1 MSTINIEVPDIGD
14 FSDVPVIE
22 VMVKPGDRVEADAPL
37 VSLESDKATMDIP
50 APHAGVI
57 GQITVKVGDRVSQGS
72 VIGTMEVGEAPAAA
86 PAAAPAPSPAPT
98 PAPVAAAVTPA
109 PTAAVAAAPVAA
121 PVAIAGAAPATTTQS
136 ARGDYT
142 PAAGVVALPSAA
154 DIAAELV
161 GGKKAHASPS
171 MRAYARELG
180 VDLARVK
187 ASGPKGRIT
196 REDIN
201 AFVKGALQAPATA
214 QAATGGGG
222 GLDLLPWP
230 KVDFTKFGD
239 IERKPLSRIRKLSAA
254 NLARNWAM
262 IPAVTYHEDA
272 DVTDLEAFRQ
282 QINAEQAKAGVKL
295 TMLAFIIKAVC
306 SALKKFPEFNS
317 SIDLQAEEPALI
329 MKQYCHIGFAADTP
343 GGLVVPVI
351 RDADKKGV
359 AQLAAECGE
368 LATKAR
374 DGKLSA
380 AEMQGACFTI
390 SSVGGLGGTGFAPII
405 NAPEVAILGVSRS
418 TMKPVWDGSAFQPR
432 LILPLSLTAD
442 HRVIDGA
449 AATRFNAHV
458 AALLADMRRVLM

>member
-14 FSDVPVIE
+14 FADVPVIE
-22 VMVKPGDRVEADAPL
+22 VLVKPGDRVALDAPL
-37 VSLESDKATMDIP
+37 VTLESDKATMDIP
-50 APHAGVI
+50 APAAGVI
-57 GQITVKVGDRVSQGS
+57 GQITVKVGDRVSQGAT
-72 VIGTMEVGEAPAAA
+72 IGTMEAGAPEAATASVTAPTAGVAALPVAPPPVMAVATAA
-86 PAAAPAPSPAPT
+86 PAATGQSAPGDSKPAT
-98 PAPVAAAVTPA
+98 ADAAA
-109 PTAAVAAAPVAA
+109 
-121 PVAIAGAAPATTTQS
+121 Q
-136 ARGDYT
+136 R
-142 PAAGVVALPSAA
+142 L
-154 DIAAELV
+154 
-161 GGKKAHASPS
+161 GGNKAHASPS
-171 MRAYARELG
+171 IRAYARELG
-180 VDLARVK
+180 VDLSRVT
-187 ASGPKGRIT
+187 ASGPKNRIM

-201 AFVKGALQAPATA
+201 AFVKGALQAPAA
-214 QAATGGGG
+214 APAATGGGA

-230 KVDFTKFGD
+230 RVDFTKFGD
-239 IERKPLSRIRKLSAA
+239 IERTPLSRIRKLSAA
-254 NLARNWAM
+254 NLSRNWVM

-282 QINAEQAKAGVKL
+282 QINAEQAKGGVKL

-306 SALKKFPEFNS
+306 SALKKFPDFNS

-329 MKQYCHIGFAADTP
+329 LKQYCHIGFAADTP
-343 GGLVVPVI
+343 GGLMVPVI

-359 AQLAAECGE
+359 AQLAAECGD
-368 LATKAR
+368 LAAKAR

-405 NAPEVAILGVSRS
+405 NAPEVAILGVSRT

-442 HRVIDGA
+442 HRVVDGA

>member
-14 FSDVPVIE
+14 FADVPVIE
-22 VMVKPGDRVEADAPL
+22 VLVKPGDRVALDAPL
-37 VSLESDKATMDIP
+37 VTLESDKATMDIP
-50 APHAGVI
+50 APAAGVI
-57 GQITVKVGDRVSQGS
+57 GQITVKVGDRVSQGAT
-72 VIGTMEVGEAPAAA
+72 IGTMEAGAPEATAA
-86 PAAAPAPSPAPT
+86 S
-98 PAPVAAAVTPA
+98 VTA
-109 PTAAVAAAPVAA
+109 PTAAVAAPPAVLPDLPPPVMPSAIAVPAA
-121 PVAIAGAAPATTTQS
+121 PTPSASGAVAPAAANAAAPHP
-136 ARGDYT
+136 G
-142 PAAGVVALPSAA
+142 
-154 DIAAELV
+154 V
-161 GGKKAHASPS
+161 GGSKAHASPS

-180 VDLARVK
+180 VDLTRVA
-187 ASGPKGRIT
+187 ASGPKNRIM

-201 AFVKGALQAPATA
+201 AFVKGALQAPASA
-214 QAATGGGG
+214 SAAAGGSGA

-254 NLARNWAM
+254 NLSRNWVM

-282 QINAEQAKAGVKL
+282 QINAEQAKGGIKL

-306 SALKKFPEFNS
+306 SALKKFPDFNS

-329 MKQYCHIGFAADTP
+329 LKQYCHIGFAADTP
-343 GGLVVPVI
+343 GGLMVPVI
-351 RDADKKGV
+351 RDADRKGV

-368 LATKAR
+368 LAAKAR

-405 NAPEVAILGVSRS
+405 NAPEVAILGVSRT

-442 HRVIDGA
+442 HRVVDGA

>member
-72 VIGTMEVGEAPAAA
+72 VIGTMEVGDA
-86 PAAAPAPSPAPT
+86 PAAAPAPSPAAT
-98 PAPVAAAVTPA
+98 PAPGAAAVTLA

-121 PVAIAGAAPATTTQS
+121 AGATPATATQS

-142 PAAGVVALPSAA
+142 PAAGAVALPSAA

-230 KVDFTKFGD
+230 KVDFTKFGE

-262 IPAVTYHEDA
+262 IPAVTYHEEA

-295 TMLAFIIKAVC
+295 TMLAFIIKAAC
-306 SALKKFPEFNS
+306 AALKKFPEFNS

-351 RDADKKGV
+351 RDADRKGV

-368 LATKAR
+368 LAAKAR

>member
-50 APHAGVI
+50 APHAGMI

-86 PAAAPAPSPAPT
+86 PAAAPAPAS
-98 PAPVAAAVTPA
+98 APVAAAAAPA
-109 PTAAVAAAPVAA
+109 PTAAVAAPPVAA
-121 PVAIAGAAPATTTQS
+121 PVTAAGAAPATTTQS

-142 PAAGVVALPSAA
+142 PAAGAVALPSAA

-214 QAATGGGG
+214 PAATGGGGGG

-230 KVDFTKFGD
+230 KVDFTKFGE

-254 NLARNWAM
+254 NLARNWVM
-262 IPAVTYHEDA
+262 IPAVTYHEEA

-306 SALKKFPEFNS
+306 AALKKFPEFNS

-351 RDADKKGV
+351 RDADRKGV

-368 LATKAR
+368 LAAKAR

-405 NAPEVAILGVSRS
+405 NAPEVAILGVSRT

>member
-14 FSDVPVIE
+14 FTDVPVIE
-22 VMVKPGDRVEADAPL
+22 VLVKPGDRVALDAPL
-37 VSLESDKATMDIP
+37 VTLESDKATMDIP
-50 APHAGVI
+50 APAAGVI
-57 GQITVKVGDRVSQGS
+57 GQITVKVGDRVSQGAT
-72 VIGTMEVGEAPAAA
+72 IGTMEAGAPEATTASVTAPTAVVAALPVAPPPVMPSAIAVPAAATPAASGGVAPAAA
-86 PAAAPAPSPAPT
+86 N
-98 PAPVAAAVTPA
+98 
-109 PTAAVAAAPVAA
+109 AVAPQ
-121 PVAIAGAAPATTTQS
+121 PG
-136 ARGDYT
+136 
-142 PAAGVVALPSAA
+142 
-154 DIAAELV
+154 V
-161 GGKKAHASPS
+161 GGSKAHASPS

-180 VDLARVK
+180 VDLTRVT
-187 ASGPKGRIT
+187 ASGPKNRIM

-201 AFVKGALQAPATA
+201 AFVKGALQAPASA
-214 QAATGGGG
+214 SAAAGGNGA

-254 NLARNWAM
+254 NLSRNWVM

-282 QINAEQAKAGVKL
+282 QINAEQAKGGVKL

-306 SALKKFPEFNS
+306 SALKKFPDFNS

-329 MKQYCHIGFAADTP
+329 LKQYCHIGFAADTP
-343 GGLVVPVI
+343 GGLMVPVI

-368 LATKAR
+368 LAAKAR

-405 NAPEVAILGVSRS
+405 NAPEVAILGVSRT

-442 HRVIDGA
+442 HRVVDGA

>member
-72 VIGTMEVGEAPAAA
+72 VIGTMEVGEASAAA
-86 PAAAPAPSPAPT
+86 PAAAPAPAS
-98 PAPVAAAVTPA
+98 APVAAAV
-109 PTAAVAAAPVAA
+109 APVAA
-121 PVAIAGAAPATTTQS
+121 PVASAGAAPATTTQS

-142 PAAGVVALPSAA
+142 PAAGAVALPSAA

-201 AFVKGALQAPATA
+201 AFVKGALQAPATSA
-214 QAATGGGG
+214 PAVAGGGS

-230 KVDFTKFGD
+230 KVDFTKFGE

-254 NLARNWAM
+254 NLARNWVM
-262 IPAVTYHEDA
+262 IPAVTYHEEA

-295 TMLAFIIKAVC
+295 TMLAFIIKAAC
-306 SALKKFPEFNS
+306 AALKKFPEFNS

-351 RDADKKGV
+351 RDADRKGV

-368 LATKAR
+368 LAAKAR

-405 NAPEVAILGVSRS
+405 NAPEVAILGVSRT
-418 TMKPVWDGSAFQPR
+418 TMKPVWDGSTFQPR

>member
-72 VIGTMEVGEAPAAA
+72 VIGTMEVGEAPV
-86 PAAAPAPSPAPT
+86 AAPAPAA
-98 PAPVAAAVTPA
+98 APVAAAVTPA
-109 PTAAVAAAPVAA
+109 PTAAAAAPVAA
-121 PVAIAGAAPATTTQS
+121 PVAAAGAAPATTAQS

-142 PAAGVVALPSAA
+142 PAAGAVALPSAA

-222 GLDLLPWP
+222 LDLLPWP
-230 KVDFTKFGD
+230 KVDFTKFGE